1 MRYVLRCSM
10 MKHLEKP
17 KGSEDGKRVTLS
29 VAQATQLESVL
40 LSLWALVQHTL
51 QELEPRIP
59 QQALVRYALQEL
71 AHKSSTCTGWCGKQ
85 CLPPQVLAHHTPQ
98 GLVRSVFVAAA
109 RANNFLSLSML
120 DDGQHYLAAM
130 RVVEK
135 SFMLQRSSHVGEC
148 PRRPALSQSRIC

>member
-71 AHKSSTCTGWCGKQ
+71 AHKSSTCTD
-85 CLPPQVLAHHTPQ
+85 AT
-98 GLVRSVFVAAA
+98 AAA
-109 RANNFLSLSML
+109 GAGSNVFHHKCWHIIHRKGWFGLCLLRRQERTTSCRYRCLMMASTIW
-120 DDGQHYLAAM
+120 
-130 RVVEK
+130 
-135 SFMLQRSSHVGEC
+135 LQ
-148 PRRPALSQSRIC
+148 